1 MAGQFVLPQYQGS
14 LYDIQRQQA
23 LANALMQSALTSQP
37 QAHTVGSGGS
47 QNYQVMPKTSWAVP
61 LGQIVQGALSA
72 KMGKDA
78 GQSMNQLGRDQYNAL
93 TGGAGIGALSNAL
106 GNLSGG
112 NASPLQSAPA
122 GQPVDDGSAGAG
134 GVSQQL
140 SQPQQQ
146 PQQGALTP
154 GGALNPLGMPVQQ
167 AAMMLFSNPD
177 KYWEV
182 QAGAY
187 KPTDATLMARAGGV
201 DTAQANRDALF
212 HANYVAPNQGAP
224 GTIARDPRTNQ
235 PLYYSPDIPKGGE
248 PLFNAGGQVIGV
260 KQLDG
265 SLKLIGDA
273 AAAQAGGEG
282 SVLPYSGVDGSG
294 RPMPVTNRTQAA
306 RGYVGNQPPPLP
318 TQPGLTGNAAMSNA
332 SDVPLPGGAAPGGAI
347 YAAPPMGAT
356 TAADAAQGAPSKQM
370 ADSYASLSN
379 SDANYQQS
387 RQALTEMMSLANK
400 KGLGGAVVGVMPD
413 TVGTKLSPDA
423 AKYSKAQ
430 AAYIGLQGKALGAGA
445 TDAARANIENA
456 VPGYDKP
463 QSAMVSGLQDQLN
476 NIDRSHLKTQFL
488 TPLYQQGN
496 EKAFTQQ
503 SAAFDQNIKPAMVPI
518 MQLSG
523 EAQRSAV
530 KAAIAKDPSLQAN
543 FKWAWSNGFLK

>member
-23 LANALMQSALTSQP
+23 LAQALMQSSLTP
-37 QAHTVGSGGS
+37 QQTPAGAKVGP
-47 QNYQVMPKTSWAVP
+47 YQVQARTSPIAP
-61 LGQIVQGALSA
+61 LAQALQAGLASQA
-72 KMGKDA
+72 AQQA
-78 GQSMNQLGRDQYNAL
+78 GQNLNQLGRDQYQAL
-93 TGGAGIGALSNAL
+93 TGSAGIGALSNAL
-106 GNLSGG
+106 GNMSGG

-347 YAAPPMGAT
+347 YAAPPMGAA

-387 RQALTEMMSLANK
+387 RQALTEMMALANK
-400 KGLGGAVVGVMPD
+400 KGVSGAVAGILPD
-413 TVGTKLSPDA
+413 SVGTKISPDA
-423 AKYSKAQ
+423 ARYAKAQ
-430 AAYIGLQGKALGAGA
+430 ASYIGMQGKALGAGA

-503 SAAFDQNIKPAMVPI
+503 SAAFDQNVKATMVPI
-518 MQLSG
+518 LQLSG
-523 EAQRSAV
+523 DAQRNAVRDAV
-530 KAAIAKDPSLQAN
+530 KANPDLRSN
-543 FKWAWSNGFLK
+543 FEWAFKNGFLK